1 MYDQEKEK
9 GQGQGHDKEPFV
21 SQGDRPQVSPHLDT
35 PVTELHVRDL
45 IAILGKAPKAP
56 EAQPPGTL
64 KWLKEEKS
72 EKLEKNEK
80 GEMDTLVFKGSD
92 LFRPGP
98 IERTDITQLV
108 SQVTELQKQVS
119 LLTDQI
125 NQIQKGSG
133 G

>member
-21 SQGDRPQVSPHLDT
+21 SQGDRPEVSPHLDT
-35 PVTELHVRDL
+35 PLTELHVRDL

-64 KWLKEEKS
+64 KWLKDEKN

-80 GEMDTLVFKGSD
+80 GEIDVVVVKGSD
-92 LFRPGP
+92 IPGHGP
-98 IERTDITQLV
+98 IERTDIIQLV

-119 LLTDQI
+119 VLTDQI
-125 NQIQKGSG
+125 KQIQKGSG

>member
-45 IAILGKAPKAP
+45 IAILGWKASKAP

-64 KWLKEEKS
+64 KWLKDEKY

-80 GEMDTLVFKGSD
+80 GEMDIVVKGSD

-98 IERTDITQLV
+98 IERGDITQLV
-108 SQVTELQKQVS
+108 SQLADLQKQVS
-119 LLTDQI
+119 VLTDQI
-125 NQIQKGSG
+125 KQIQKGSG